1 MNQSREN
8 GEPEMV
14 DDDQVNEDD
23 SSNVEEFSALIAD
36 LKEKVA
42 NNSDQALRHQAEL
55 ENLKRRHSR
64 ELEKAHKYALDNMIA
79 ELLPVND
86 SLEMGL
92 KAAEEGVDASKVH
105 EGVVLTHKL
114 LLDAMTKAGV
124 EVVDPMGQPFNPEHH
139 EAISMLPNPD
149 MAPNTVIDVVQKGY
163 LLNDRLVR
171 PAMVVVTK
179 GA

>member
-1 MNQSREN
+1 MNQNNEN
-8 GEPEMV
+8 EELKAVLNEQNNEVEPAGS
-14 DDDQVNEDD
+14 ED
-23 SSNVEEFSALIAD
+23 FAALIAD
-36 LKEKVA
+36 LKQKVEK
-42 NNSDQALRHQAEL
+42 NNDQALRHQAEL
-55 ENLKRRHSR
+55 ENIKRRHSR

-92 KAAEEGVDASKVH
+92 KASGEGVDAEKVH

-124 EVVDPMGQPFNPEHH
+124 EVLDPAGQQFNPEHH
-139 EAISMLPNPD
+139 EAISMLPNPKLE
-149 MAPNTVIDVVQKGY
+149 PNTVMEVVQKGY

-179 GA
+179 G

>member
-1 MNQSREN
+1 MNQNNEN
-8 GEPEMV
+8 EELKTAQNNGSDEIDPS
-14 DDDQVNEDD
+14 NSED
-23 SSNVEEFSALIAD
+23 FALLIAD
-36 LKEKVA
+36 LKEKVQK
-42 NNSDQALRHQAEL
+42 NNDQTLRHQAEL

-64 ELEKAHKYALDNMIA
+64 ELEKAHKYALDNMVA

-92 KAAEEGVDASKVH
+92 KAAEEGVDAIKVH

-139 EAISMLPNPD
+139 EAISMLPNPELK
-149 MAPNTVIDVVQKGY
+149 PNTVMDVVQKGY

-179 GA
+179 GT